1 LKPLAHCWWSPT
13 VGRRSF
19 LTRPLIEAR
28 VWRETRVPLILAGPY
43 GWRQRA
49 LVQRVRSSSGA
60 VHWLG
65 WVPDK
70 VLGALFRRAT
80 AVVQPSLAE
89 GLDLPVL
96 EAMAAGKPLVLSDLP
111 VHREVAADSALYAE
125 ATDVGELSDQLDEA
139 LSWDGERRSD
149 HARRAAAR
157 VQSLRARSGIE
168 LYLEIY
174 RRVRQK

>member
-1 LKPLAHCWWSPT
+1 LLEAHAS
-13 VGRRSF
+13 
-19 LTRPLIEAR
+19 
-28 VWRETRVPLILAGPY
+28 VWRETRIPLVLVGPY

-49 LVQRVRSSSGA
+49 LLRQVRDSAGA

-65 WVPDK
+65 WVPD
-70 VLGALFRRAT
+70 VLLGELFRRAT

-96 EAMAAGKPLVLSDLP
+96 EAMAAGSPLVLSDLP
-111 VHREVAADSALYAE
+111 VHREVAADLALYAE
-125 ATDVGELSDQLDEA
+125 ATDVGGLSDRLDEA
-139 LSWDGERRSD
+139 LSWDGERRSS

-157 VQSLRARSGIE
+157 VESLRASSGIE

-174 RRVRQK
+174 RRARKR